1 MWSSKYQKLPYH
13 YTLEALFGTPCKC
26 KCPPRHQKSV
36 YLPPMLKSLLAGW
49 WRCAGEVFVFIC
61 LPNLRI
67 ISSSG
72 WITLC
77 LLASTI
83 LKGTPLIMY
92 LCLLHNWALP
102 HNQST

>member
-1 MWSSKYQKLPYH
+1 MIYLPAPYAFNQFV
-13 YTLEALFGTPCKC
+13 ALFLGHPVDVNTLLVIKGVC
-26 KCPPRHQKSV
+26 
-36 YLPPMLKSLLAGW
+36 YLPTTLKSLLAG
-49 WRCAGEVFVFIC
+49 RCAGEVFVFIC